1 MCVFSKHLGR
11 EFTRIDQLNIFK
23 LNYVYFSDKLD
34 LLQEKEFSIPD
45 ELGKDAQSVAALQ
58 RRHANF
64 EHDLLTL
71 GAQV

>member
-1 MCVFSKHLGR
+1 MQIDELLKGFVM
-11 EFTRIDQLNIFK
+11 FTGMF
-23 LNYVYFSDKLD
+23 
-34 LLQEKEFSIPD
+34 LQEKEVSIPE

-71 GAQV
+71 GAQVTTSSP

>member
-1 MCVFSKHLGR
+1 MHIF
-11 EFTRIDQLNIFK
+11 LN
-23 LNYVYFSDKLD
+23 KLD

-71 GAQV
+71 GAQVGVKGQLVTPPNGASFL

>member
-1 MCVFSKHLGR
+1 M
-11 EFTRIDQLNIFK
+11 FTGMF
-23 LNYVYFSDKLD
+23 
-34 LLQEKEFSIPD
+34 LQEKEVSIPE

-71 GAQV
+71 GAQVTSSSP